1 VNSRNRTPSEY
12 IGYALY
18 FYFSGLSLRR
28 TSERLACFIRRN
40 HVSIWNW
47 IQKYKPQRISSK
59 KKNIEE
65 YVLDETTIIK
75 AGSEYIW
82 LWVAIE
88 PKNKQRNPW
97 NKHPK
102 GKEYVCS
109 RAFSVQDSRKIWRS
123 SCFYRWRHL
132 VSIHKRASF

>member
-1 VNSRNRTPSEY
+1 
-12 IGYALY
+12 L
-18 FYFSGLSLRR
+18 
-28 TSERLACFIRRN
+28 LACFIRRN

-65 YVLDETTIIK
+65 YVLDETIIK

-88 PKNKQRNPW
+88 PKNKEILGISISKERNIFVAERFLS
-97 NKHPK
+97 KIVEKYGDHPVFTD
-102 GKEYVCS
+102 GWRRLVS
-109 RAFSVQDSRKIWRS
+109 TSVQVFKYGS
-123 SCFYRWRHL
+123 SHSL
-132 VSIHKRASF
+132 PI

>member
-1 VNSRNRTPSEY
+1 MLYLFCEFKKQNRTPSEY
-12 IGYALY
+12 IGYALH

-47 IQKYKPQRISSK
+47 IQKYKSQRISSK

-65 YVLDETTIIK
+65 YVLDETIIK
-75 AGSEYIW
+75 ADSEYIW

-88 PKNKQRNPW
+88 SKSKEILGISISKERNMFVAERFLS
-97 NKHPK
+97 NIVEKY
-102 GKEYVCS
+102 G
-109 RAFSVQDSRKIWRS
+109 DSPIQQVR
-123 SCFYRWRHL
+123 
-132 VSIHKRASF
+132 